1 MKFCLNPCN
10 DNVRK
15 ILEDMPG
22 LQMYFSDPTGKPLE
36 IEKVET
42 KKNGKNGYQII
53 FLPEKCRILYR
64 TIPQL
69 CRALLYAA
77 SLTREKSVQEQCA
90 FSEFGIM
97 LDVSRNAV
105 LKVEAL
111 KKYIRF
117 AAFLGYSFVGLYME
131 DTIRIEKEPYFG
143 YMRGALTKNEI
154 KEIDEYAKRY
164 GIEVRPY
171 IQTLAHL
178 NQIVRYEEYQKII
191 DTDDI
196 LLIGNERTKQLLEN
210 LIEAVAKSFS
220 SRNINIGMDEAHM
233 VGLGKYLEQHGY
245 ENRLKIMEQH
255 LKMVLDICQKY
266 GFHVQMWSDMFFR
279 LAFHGEY
286 YTSTEVDGLKEI
298 KIPEGLELGYW
309 DYYSI
314 KQSHYDDMLKRH
326 KSLTD
331 QIAFIGGA
339 WKWTG
344 FIPHNRYS
352 INSGKAALAACKNQ
366 KITSVTIT
374 CWGDDGAE
382 ASAFSILPT
391 LYENAKIAYGSEM
404 KETAFEM
411 LAGYSMEDFLILDE
425 VNPYIEN
432 GTAHNNASKYLLYND
447 PLIGSFDSVV
457 RNDTAD
463 HFRKTG
469 RKLKQI
475 CKKKSETEFSY
486 LFETARALCQVL
498 EIKAD
503 LGKRMKAAYDQNETQ
518 TLRKITQKELPQLL
532 EDLEIFYE
540 RFKNQW
546 YQENK
551 SFGFEVQTIR
561 LGGLIQRVKDVKQIL
576 ESYLCGTCSVIEILE
591 KERLPFHYFEEQDI
605 RKLNYNLWSDI
616 VSPSK
621 V

>member
-1 MKFCLNPCN
+1 M
-10 DNVRK
+10 
-15 ILEDMPG
+15 
-22 LQMYFSDPTGKPLE
+22 
-36 IEKVET
+36 
-42 KKNGKNGYQII
+42 
-53 FLPEKCRILYR
+53 
-64 TIPQL
+64 
-69 CRALLYAA
+69 
-77 SLTREKSVQEQCA
+77 
-90 FSEFGIM
+90 
-97 LDVSRNAV
+97 
-105 LKVEAL
+105 
-111 KKYIRF
+111 
-117 AAFLGYSFVGLYME
+117 
-131 DTIRIEKEPYFG
+131 
-143 YMRGALTKNEI
+143 
-154 KEIDEYAKRY
+154 
-164 GIEVRPY
+164 
-171 IQTLAHL
+171 
-178 NQIVRYEEYQKII
+178 
-191 DTDDI
+191 
-196 LLIGNERTKQLLEN
+196 
-210 LIEAVAKSFS
+210 
-220 SRNINIGMDEAHM
+220 
-233 VGLGKYLEQHGY
+233 
-245 ENRLKIMEQH
+245 
-255 LKMVLDICQKY
+255 
-266 GFHVQMWSDMFFR
+266 
-279 LAFHGEY
+279 
-286 YTSTEVDGLKEI
+286 
-298 KIPEGLELGYW
+298 
-309 DYYSI
+309 
-314 KQSHYDDMLKRH
+314 
-326 KSLTD
+326 
-331 QIAFIGGA
+331 
-339 WKWTG
+339 
-344 FIPHNRYS
+344 
-352 INSGKAALAACKNQ
+352 
-366 KITSVTIT
+366 TIT